1 MKLKKS
7 FCTQKVADGQ
17 IMVPVDNSESNFKG
31 IVRSNSTAAFVVDML
46 KEGTTKE
53 ELLQKLADTY
63 DAPVEKLV
71 ADLDKVLEK
80 LRSIDAIEE

>member
-1 MKLKKS
+1 
-7 FCTQKVADGQ
+7 
-17 IMVPVDNSESNFKG
+17 
-31 IVRSNSTAAFVVDML
+31 ML

-63 DAPVEKLV
+63 DAPVEKLE
-71 ADLDKVLEK
+71 ADLDKILEK

>member
-1 MKLKKS
+1 MKLKKT

-17 IMVPVDNSESNFKG
+17 IMVPVDNSESSFKG

-53 ELLQKLADTY
+53 EILKKLTDTY
-63 DAPVEKLV
+63 DAPVEKLES
-71 ADLDKVLEK
+71 DLDKILEK
-80 LRSIDAIEE
+80 LKSIDAIED